1 MYSLRRFNN
10 LTGLKQ
16 MTCFK
21 FLSHLL
27 EPQAQKGK
35 WKQVKSP
42 STWHSHYFRC
52 VALKDI
58 VIMTTGSH
66 REGNDAGLFC
76 IATDLSCVL
85 WQNSLK
91 DFFQNSWFVKFV
103 HTLYKLKSWL
113 HLICLILLACSLSP
127 IWLPVIKLWCWS
139 SFKVKPM
146 LWIKKYT

>member
-1 MYSLRRFNN
+1 MFPPIDHGDVNPTKLWFYKCIHWD
-10 LTGLKQ
+10 GLIIWLGSSKWHAAL
-16 MTCFK
+16 FK

-91 DFFQNSWFVKFV
+91 DFFKIAGLLSLCILYTSW
-103 HTLYKLKSWL
+103 
-113 HLICLILLACSLSP
+113 
-127 IWLPVIKLWCWS
+127 
-139 SFKVKPM
+139 KVDY
-146 LWIKKYT
+146 I